1 MARNGDDDLLEQLER
16 PFDVAKMRGA
26 QIGATEF
33 ELRHLRARRQWQP
46 GFEQLFEVAPTL
58 PGRVEP
64 IEGPMGAQ
72 IVAIDLQH
80 LLVSG
85 ERVIGVGEVG
95 LVELRHFRQQI
106 EPFVRVERS
115 ELAGVEQPAQLRPAL
130 TVSIKPRKRPEG
142 ARVQRLGGED
152 LGVDL
157 LGLRRAPQA
166 LLLELGDD
174 DQQVAPQDLIV
185 GGGRHRP
192 QGGGQLGA
200 GAGALGK
207 PDQRVPVLDV
217 RGVNLE
223 QGQAG
228 AIRPRPIVE
237 RRAIELAQLLE
248 SFDLLSARVGDGE
261 ESLVSRGQLGGI
273 TGPLIMGGGEPG
285 GGRPI
290 RVSRGEQPFDARH
303 RLPGVRVALAAP
315 RGSWRRSPR
324 HRRDASLESRRSG

>member
-16 PFDVAKMRGA
+16 PFDVPEMGGA

-33 ELRHLRARRQWQP
+33 ELRDLGARRQWQP

-85 ERVIGVGEVG
+85 ERVIGIGEVG

-106 EPFVRVERS
+106 EPFVGIERS
-115 ELAGVEQPAQLRPAL
+115 ELAGVEQPPQLRPAL
-130 TVSIKPRKRPEG
+130 TVSIEARKCPEG
-142 ARVQRLGGED
+142 AGVQRLGGED

-157 LGLRRAPQA
+157 LRFRGATQA

-174 DQQVAPQDLIV
+174 DEEVAPEDSMSVADNTVRREAASSALVPAPWAKPTNAFRFSTSV
-185 GGGRHRP
+185 GSIS
-192 QGGGQLGA
+192 
-200 GAGALGK
+200 
-207 PDQRVPVLDV
+207 
-217 RGVNLE
+217 N
-223 QGQAG
+223 
-228 AIRPRPIVE
+228 
-237 RRAIELAQLLE
+237 RAKLARYAPAQSFSEAPYELAQLLE
-248 SFDLLSARVGDGE
+248 SFDLLSARVGHRQ
-261 ESLVSRGQLGGI
+261 ESLVSRRQLGGI
-273 TGPLIMGGGEPG
+273 TGPLIVVGGEPG

-290 RVSRGEQPFDARH
+290 RVS
-303 RLPGVRVALAAP
+303 AP
-315 RGSWRRSPR
+315 SSRSIP
-324 HRRDASLESRRSG
+324 ATACPACGFACSTSR